1 MCDMAVCLPPTDPG
15 CTTYTMSVHNVAIHD
30 DNSTE
35 PIAIEKVTL
44 GSSIRA
50 KLTGK
55 TSLKAVPVGGSYRVY
70 SLQGQNVA
78 AGPLDGALEISG
90 GSFTLDVGFTAS
102 AALFNTNDKTRFE
115 FAVDVFQAKSGS
127 DEGMCVQV
135 ASTPYMNDMRA
146 KASPPFNILC
156 KDNGDGSFTGLPAP
170 GKAMPVFPV
179 VAPACQPPPPPPTP
193 KCALEWYYCP
203 RDPKTKTNYHIWTHN
218 PRLYSPN
225 RYYCPRDPGCATYT
239 MSVGNVTVHTGDA
252 SGYKAGDQLTLHLT
266 GKTTLQAFSDAGSYR
281 IYSLSG
287 KNAAAGNPNPHA
299 FITMAL

>member
-1 MCDMAVCLPPTDPG
+1 MFMAIFAHINAVPMPWQASAAVETNVCKLQFSYCPRGLDTRRVAMVWLYASATHMCDLAVCLPPTDPG

-146 KASPPFNILC
+146 KASPEFSKCPPFPSKTLKIRP
-156 KDNGDGSFTGLPAP
+156 KSEKSFLRGPL
-170 GKAMPVFPV
+170 G
-179 VAPACQPPPPPPTP
+179 
-193 KCALEWYYCP
+193 
-203 RDPKTKTNYHIWTHN
+203 
-218 PRLYSPN
+218 
-225 RYYCPRDPGCATYT
+225 
-239 MSVGNVTVHTGDA
+239 
-252 SGYKAGDQLTLHLT
+252 
-266 GKTTLQAFSDAGSYR
+266 
-281 IYSLSG
+281 
-287 KNAAAGNPNPHA
+287 
-299 FITMAL
+299 